1 FRLNEDETR
10 IPRVIPEAVCK
21 FKWCVNSIG
30 DKDQKLNSVEI
41 QQEMYVLKLKLNATG
56 GGKGCRQDIYTV
68 ETMMI
73 TVGCT
78 CVNPIIMES

>member
-1 FRLNEDETR
+1 M
-10 IPRVIPEAVCK
+10 
-21 FKWCVNSIG
+21 G

-41 QQEMYVLKLKLNATG
+41 QQEILVLKLNGTR
-56 GGKGCRQDIYTV
+56 GGKGCRQHIYTV

-78 CVNPIIMES
+78 CVNPIMMESY